1 MKEGKK
7 IGERVWREKK
17 CKERKY
23 SPVGHLLIM
32 ILNIEIYRVS
42 INDVLKYI
50 Y

>member
-1 MKEGKK
+1 MKGKKVQGKK
-7 IGERVWREKK
+7 ILTSRT
-17 CKERKY
+17 
-23 SPVGHLLIM
+23 LIM